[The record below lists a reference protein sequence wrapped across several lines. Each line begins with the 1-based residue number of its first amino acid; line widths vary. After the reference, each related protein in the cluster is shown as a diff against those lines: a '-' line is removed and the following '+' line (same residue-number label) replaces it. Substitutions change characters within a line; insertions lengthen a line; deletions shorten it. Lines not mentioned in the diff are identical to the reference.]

1 MREPIDPKTITLTRS
16 YLTRPQDRWP
26 DPAHRQVRKLVA
38 RIDAARKGAERPED
52 LIEEVLALARLR
64 TTYAPPPIYLTNI
77 GSSGSHWLE
86 AMLARATDVHNC
98 GEVYLPEPL
107 RAELAQLPPPDA
119 AYFLHALYALHSR
132 SLGPK
137 VIAGRFINS
146 AHLSRVSRIADLTPG
161 SLRVLLIRNPV
172 DVVMSRTFRKEA
184 YRAEV
189 GAEMDDAAYLER
201 NCAVVDRFYLATR
214 EEGFDARVRYEDLIA
229 QPKAA
234 LSALIG
240 SLGLLASE
248 QAIEHAVAST
258 SSAAVRSAKAKGQ
271 PAPTNLF
278 MGERTTEDAALRG
291 RVRERLRACCELLGY
306 EA

>member
-1 MREPIDPKTITLTRS
+1 MREAIDRKTVALTRS

-26 DPAHRQVRKLVA
+26 DPAHRQVRKLESK
-38 RIDAARKGAERPED
+38 IQAATKAAERKED

-64 TTYAPPPIYLTNI
+64 TSYAPPPIYLTNI

-86 AMLARATDVHNC
+86 AMLARATDAHNC

-107 RAELAQLPPPDA
+107 RAELAQLPLADA

-137 VIAGRFINS
+137 VVAGRFINS
-146 AHLSRVSRIADLTPG
+146 AHLSRVSKIADLTPG

-172 DVVMSRTFRKEA
+172 DVVMSRTFRKDA

-189 GAEMDDAAYLER
+189 GANMDDAAYLER
-201 NCAVVDRFYLATR
+201 NCAVVDRFYLATSA
-214 EEGFDARVRYEDLIA
+214 EAFDARVRYEDLIA
-229 QPKAA
+229 QPKAT
-234 LSALIG
+234 LSALIE
-240 SLGLLASE
+240 SLDLSTNDD
-248 QAIEHAVAST
+248 AIVRAVTST
-258 SSAAVRSAKAKGQ
+258 SSAAVRSAKARGQ
-271 PAPTNLF
+271 PVPTNLF
-278 MGERTTEDAALRG
+278 MGERAAEDAALRA

-306 EA
+306 GP